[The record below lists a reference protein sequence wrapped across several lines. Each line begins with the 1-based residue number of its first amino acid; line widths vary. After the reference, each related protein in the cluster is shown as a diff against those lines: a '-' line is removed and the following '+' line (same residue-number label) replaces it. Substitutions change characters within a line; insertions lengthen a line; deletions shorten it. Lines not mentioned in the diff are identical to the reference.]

1 MKASQRSGPTGPT
14 GAASQ
19 GYTRLMQGG
28 FAFWTRPGMADGG
41 GVRWKG
47 DGTAGEVRAWDGAG
61 AQTPAPRPLV
71 FLHGVG
77 WGLVRLR
84 LHWMCVRCS
93 F

>member
-1 MKASQRSGPTGPT
+1 MLWPDKAT

-28 FAFWTRPGMADGG
+28 FAFWTRPGLADGG
-41 GVRWKG
+41 GVRGAG
-47 DGTAGEVRAWDGAG
+47 DSAAGKVKAYRGAG
-61 AQTPAPRPLV
+61 AETAAPRPLV

-84 LHWMCVRCS
+84 LHRIFVRCS